1 MRRFW
6 KNRSGSGFPLVIA
19 VVLAVLIVSCAVY
32 EYLRLTI
39 IAAGVRDAVQSAIIA
54 VATENYSNVYPGLR
68 QSYSGGFSRSSN
80 QWTEQ
85 ISTGDIY
92 SQLTES
98 LGLIPE
104 NDQYVKQAGNQLEYS
119 LSGLTVKILNAPFAP
134 SDPNSIRQFTAQ
146 AVIHLKVPLS
156 FGWGHLPPMEADL
169 PIQAIYRPRFSK

>member
-1 MRRFW
+1 MRRIW
-6 KNRSGSGFPLVIA
+6 QNRSGSGFPLTVAI
-19 VVLAVLIVSCAVY
+19 VLAVLLVSCAVY

-39 IAAGVRDAVQSAIIA
+39 ITAGVRDAVQSTIIS

-80 QWTEQ
+80 RWAEQ

-92 SQLTES
+92 SQLAET

-104 NDQYVKQAGNQLEYS
+104 SDQYVKKAGNQLEYS
-119 LSGLTVKILNAPFAP
+119 LSGLTVTILNAPFAP
-134 SDPNSIRQFTAQ
+134 SDPNSIQQFTAQ
-146 AVIHLKVPLS
+146 AKIHIEVPLS

-169 PIQAIYRPRFSK
+169 PIQAVYRPRFSK